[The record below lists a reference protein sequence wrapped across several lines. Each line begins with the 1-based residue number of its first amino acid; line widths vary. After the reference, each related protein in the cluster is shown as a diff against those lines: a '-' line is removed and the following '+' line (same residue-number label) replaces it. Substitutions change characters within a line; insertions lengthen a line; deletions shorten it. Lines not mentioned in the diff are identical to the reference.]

1 MTNIDQAV
9 LVVRSVTS
17 AMKGQKLLEQTG
29 ISAYVER
36 NTAPN
41 SRQGC
46 GYGLKIRGD
55 VAAAAGI
62 LSAAGIK
69 VSEIQ
74 RGG

>member
-17 AMKGQKLLEQTG
+17 AMKGQKLLEQNG

-46 GYGLKIRGD
+46 GLKIRGD

>member
-17 AMKGQKLLEQTG
+17 AMKGQKLLEQNG

-46 GYGLKIRGD
+46 GYGLKS
-55 VAAAAGI
+55 AATWPPPPGI

>member
-17 AMKGQKLLEQTG
+17 AMKGQKLLEQNG

-41 SRQGC
+41 SRQG
-46 GYGLKIRGD
+46 
-55 VAAAAGI
+55 
-62 LSAAGIK
+62 LSLIH
-69 VSEIQ
+69 I
-74 RGG
+74 

>member
-17 AMKGQKLLEQTG
+17 AMKGQKLLEQNG

-55 VAAAAGI
+55 VAAAGI